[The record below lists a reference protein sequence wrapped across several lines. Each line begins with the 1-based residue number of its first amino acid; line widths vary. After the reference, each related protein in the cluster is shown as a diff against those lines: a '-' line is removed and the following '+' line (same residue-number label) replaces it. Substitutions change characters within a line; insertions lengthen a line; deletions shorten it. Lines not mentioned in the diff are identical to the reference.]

1 MIRPFLKPAFWI
13 IASMCLIY
21 SFTVEGAINPSFYRS
36 ISLVFFLATLSMQK
50 KDSEIALIMNEDRNP
65 MQMETKSLSLDIK
78 SILRDKK
85 SEVIDAYM
93 KYRSN
98 RGE

>member
-36 ISLVFFLATLSMQK
+36 ISLVFFLATLSMHK
-50 KDSEIALIMNEDRNP
+50 SESEIALIVNEDRKP
-65 MQMETKSLSLDIK
+65 MLVETKSLSLDMD
-78 SILRDKK
+78 SILKDKK
-85 SEVIDAYM
+85 SEAIQAYI